1 MDFEESD
8 IQARY
13 PDKFVCADCFDDDH
27 LKSFIEDSVAR
38 RTCSYCGK
46 QSLRKNIAAPIDAD
60 FGDTTA
66 FTYIALNVDR
76 KLSGRP
82 LGAGQARPQ
91 ATKPGRR
98 RGSIR

>member
-1 MDFEESD
+1 MLRAGQRHRQTKVAATDMLS
-8 IQARY
+8 
-13 PDKFVCADCFDDDH
+13 
-27 LKSFIEDSVAR
+27 LKPPPTLPLYS
-38 RTCSYCGK
+38 
-46 QSLRKNIAAPIDAD
+46 PIYRDY
-60 FGDTTA
+60 GDTTA

-76 KLSGRP
+76 KLIGRP